1 MTNAYALLRRPHGFT
16 LIEILVVIVILGI
29 LAALIVPRVMDRP
42 DQARATAARADI
54 AAIIAVIVSLA
65 GVQLMRGPGDLVREE
80 SEHLALLLR
89 AAREEAILQGRVFA
103 FGAGRESY
111 RFLRLERNGRLKLAS
126 GDELLR
132 PQRMPAG
139 IVIEALKIEGAGEA
153 AQDGVVFLPSGELP
167 AFRIV
172 LKSGGARWSVVGTP
186 DGTIRAQAV
195 S

>member
-1 MTNAYALLRRPHGFT
+1 MRAARARGFT
-16 LIEILVVIVILGI
+16 LIELLVVV
-29 LAALIVPRVMDRP
+29 
-42 DQARATAARADI
+42 
-54 AAIIAVIVSLA
+54 AIIVVMVGLA
-65 GVQLMRGPGDLVREE
+65 GAQLMRGPGDVVREE
-80 SEHLALLLR
+80 SEHLAQLLR

-111 RFLRLERNGRLKLAS
+111 RFLRLERNGRLKAS
-126 GDELLR
+126 ADELFR
-132 PQRMPAG
+132 PQRLPPG
-139 IVIEALKIEGAGEA
+139 IVIEALQIEGAGEA

-172 LKSGGARWSVVGTP
+172 LKSGGARWSVVGAP

>member
-1 MTNAYALLRRPHGFT
+1 MRVRTAPGQLRGFT
-16 LIEILVVIVILGI
+16 LIELLVVVAIIVVIVG
-29 LAALIVPRVMDRP
+29 
-42 DQARATAARADI
+42 
-54 AAIIAVIVSLA
+54 LA
-65 GVQLMRGPGDLVREE
+65 GAQLMRGPGDVVREE

-89 AAREEAILQGRVFA
+89 AARQEAILQGRVFA

-111 RFLRLERNGRLKLAS
+111 RFLRLERNGRLKVTS
-126 GDELLR
+126 GGELLR
-132 PQRMPAG
+132 PQRLAAG
-139 IVIEALKIEGAGEA
+139 IVIDAFQVEGAAET

-172 LKSGGARWSVVGTP
+172 LKSGGARWSVVGAP

>member
-1 MTNAYALLRRPHGFT
+1 MTRTRRSGFT
-16 LIEILVVIVILGI
+16 LIEILVVV
-29 LAALIVPRVMDRP
+29 V
-42 DQARATAARADI
+42 
-54 AAIIAVIVSLA
+54 IIAVIVSLA
-65 GVQLMRGPGDLVREE
+65 GVQLMRGPADIVREE

-111 RFLRLERNGRLKLAS
+111 RFLRLERNGRLKVARR
-126 GDELLR
+126 DEVFR
-132 PQRMPAG
+132 PQRMPPG
-139 IVIEALKIEGAGEA
+139 IVIEALQIEGAGDTP
-153 AQDGVVFLPSGELP
+153 QDGVVFLPSGELP

-172 LKSGGARWSVVGTP
+172 LKSGGARWSVVGAP

>member
-1 MTNAYALLRRPHGFT
+1 MRMRATHGARGFT
-16 LIEILVVIVILGI
+16 LIELLVVVAIIVI
-29 LAALIVPRVMDRP
+29 IV
-42 DQARATAARADI
+42 A
-54 AAIIAVIVSLA
+54 LA
-65 GVQLMRGPGDLVREE
+65 GAQLMRGPGDVVREE

-111 RFLRLERNGRLKLAS
+111 RFLRLERNGRLKVTS
-126 GDELLR
+126 GDDLLR
-132 PQRMPAG
+132 PQRLAAG
-139 IVIEALKIEGAGEA
+139 IVIEVFQVEGAAET

-172 LKSGGARWSVVGTP
+172 LKSGGARWSVVGAP

>member
-1 MTNAYALLRRPHGFT
+1 MRLAPGRAHGFT
-16 LIEILVVIVILGI
+16 LIELLVVV
-29 LAALIVPRVMDRP
+29 
-42 DQARATAARADI
+42 
-54 AAIIAVIVSLA
+54 AIIVVMVGLA
-65 GVQLMRGPGDLVREE
+65 GAQLMRGPADIVREE

-111 RFLRLERNGRLKLAS
+111 RFLRLQRNGRLKVARSDDLF
-126 GDELLR
+126 R
-132 PQRMPAG
+132 PQRMPPG
-139 IVIEALKIEGAGEA
+139 IVIEALQIEGAGEGP
-153 AQDGVVFLPSGELP
+153 QDGVVFLPSGELP

-172 LKSGGARWSVVGTP
+172 LRSGGARWSVVGAP

>member
-1 MTNAYALLRRPHGFT
+1 MTRARPSGFT
-16 LIEILVVIVILGI
+16 LIEILVVV
-29 LAALIVPRVMDRP
+29 
-42 DQARATAARADI
+42 
-54 AAIIAVIVSLA
+54 AIIGVIVGLA
-65 GVQLMRGPGDLVREE
+65 GAQLMRGPGDLVRGE

-111 RFLRLERNGRLKLAS
+111 RFLRLERNGRLKVAG
-126 GDELLR
+126 GDELFR
-132 PQRMPAG
+132 PQRMPPG
-139 IVIEALKIEGAGEA
+139 IVIEALQIEGAGDTP
-153 AQDGVVFLPSGELP
+153 QDGVVFLPSGELP

-172 LKSGGARWSVVGTP
+172 LKSGSARWSVVGAP

>member
-1 MTNAYALLRRPHGFT
+1 MRATRTRGFT
-16 LIEILVVIVILGI
+16 LIEILVVV
-29 LAALIVPRVMDRP
+29 
-42 DQARATAARADI
+42 
-54 AAIIAVIVSLA
+54 AIIVVIVGLA
-65 GVQLMRGPGDLVREE
+65 GIQLIRGPGDLVREE

-172 LKSGGARWSVVGTP
+172 LRSGGARWSVVGTP

>member
-1 MTNAYALLRRPHGFT
+1 MRMRAASGQAHGFT
-16 LIEILVVIVILGI
+16 LIELLVVV
-29 LAALIVPRVMDRP
+29 
-42 DQARATAARADI
+42 
-54 AAIIAVIVSLA
+54 AIIVVMVGLA
-65 GVQLMRGPGDLVREE
+65 GAQLMRGPGDLVREE

-89 AAREEAILQGRVFA
+89 AARQEAILQGRVFA

-111 RFLRLERNGRLKLAS
+111 RFLRLERNGRLKVTS

-132 PQRMPAG
+132 PQRLAAG
-139 IVIEALKIEGAGEA
+139 IVIDAFQVEGAAET
-153 AQDGVVFLPSGELP
+153 AQDGLVFLPSGELP

-172 LKSGGARWSVVGTP
+172 LKSGGARWSVVGAP

>member
-1 MTNAYALLRRPHGFT
+1 MMRARRSGGFT
-16 LIEILVVIVILGI
+16 LIEILVVV
-29 LAALIVPRVMDRP
+29 
-42 DQARATAARADI
+42 
-54 AAIIAVIVSLA
+54 AIIVVIVSLA

-111 RFLRLERNGRLKLAS
+111 RFLRLERNGRLKAS
-126 GDELLR
+126 ADELLR
-132 PQRMPAG
+132 PQRMPPG
-139 IVIEALKIEGAGEA
+139 VVIEALEIEGAGEA

-172 LKSGGARWSVVGTP
+172 LKSGGARWSVIGAP
-186 DGTIRAQAV
+186 DGSIRAQAA

>member
-1 MTNAYALLRRPHGFT
+1 MAVTHMRAARGKARGFT
-16 LIEILVVIVILGI
+16 LIELLVVVAIIVIMVG
-29 LAALIVPRVMDRP
+29 
-42 DQARATAARADI
+42 
-54 AAIIAVIVSLA
+54 LA
-65 GVQLMRGPGDLVREE
+65 GAQLMRGPGDVVRDE

-111 RFLRLERNGRLKLAS
+111 RFLRLERNGRLKVTS

-132 PQRMPAG
+132 PQRLAAG
-139 IVIEALKIEGAGEA
+139 IVIDAFQVEGAAET

-172 LKSGGARWSVVGTP
+172 LKSGGARWSVVGAP
-186 DGTIRAQAV
+186 DGTIRAQAA

>member
-1 MTNAYALLRRPHGFT
+1 MRATRTRGFT
-16 LIEILVVIVILGI
+16 LIEILVVV
-29 LAALIVPRVMDRP
+29 
-42 DQARATAARADI
+42 
-54 AAIIAVIVSLA
+54 AIIVVIVGLA
-65 GVQLMRGPGDLVREE
+65 GIQLIRGPGDLVREE